1 MESPL
6 RDCEYQQQKPPREY
20 EHLSEALFLHLLET
34 LSHNFLQ
41 KAEVI
46 DCFKSA

>member
-1 MESPL
+1 MVSPL
-6 RDCEYQQQKPPREY
+6 QIQKPPREY
-20 EHLSEALFLHLLET
+20 EYLSEALFLHLLET

-46 DCFKSA
+46 DYCNSS

>member
-1 MESPL
+1 MGSPP
-6 RDCEYQQQKPPREY
+6 QKQKPPREY

-34 LSHNFLQ
+34 LSHDFLQ

-46 DCFKSA
+46 DNVKSSQ